1 MASPAPHPDPSSRG
15 LTLAGPG
22 EPVPV
27 AFVGRTSTL
36 ELQDPVASLRR
47 QVRSCQAVLPAG
59 WFIAAWYWDIES
71 GGLDLEARSQG
82 EAYRRFAAAG
92 IPRDGGMADLI
103 TEAASPMP
111 RFAAV
116 ICEDIERSGRDT
128 FNALKL
134 EKKLSRQG
142 IPVFA
147 TDEPIV
153 IDGSTRPPSWSA
165 ASSRASRNGSGCS

>member
-1 MASPAPHPDPSSRG
+1 MASPAPHPDAGAGRG

-71 GGLDLEARSQG
+71 GALDLEARSQG

-92 IPRDGGMADLI
+92 IPRDGGMADLLA
-103 TEAASPMP
+103 EAATPVP
-111 RFAAV
+111 RFAALAP
-116 ICEDIERSGRDT
+116 SGRPP
-128 FNALKL
+128 FQRLAQVCW
-134 EKKLSRQG
+134 RR
-142 IPVFA
+142 PA
-147 TDEPIV
+147 TLR
-153 IDGSTRPPSWSA
+153 RPA
-165 ASSRASRNGSGCS
+165 GRLASLRGLPCASMVATGYACSSGVT